1 MIKLLFFCFSILI
14 GTELNVSID
23 EIVKKIDFN
32 LNSENR
38 FIESKMI
45 VNGRRSSRTIVSKS
59 WIIGVDKAFTEYTYP
74 AREAGTK
81 MLKID
86 NELYTYSPQT
96 DRIIQISGHMLRQS
110 VMGSDMSYN
119 DILEDKPLND
129 IYNAVLEREEI
140 VDGRNCYV
148 IYLTASVSGLAYT
161 NSRAWV
167 DADYFLPIREELYAK
182 SGQLL
187 KSTSMKAI
195 KRIGDRWFPTIFIF
209 KDELKRGSKGT
220 EWIIEDIM
228 FDIDMDSSIFL
239 KSSLRK

>member
-1 MIKLLFFCFSILI
+1 
-14 GTELNVSID
+14 
-23 EIVKKIDFN
+23 
-32 LNSENR
+32 
-38 FIESKMI
+38 
-45 VNGRRSSRTIVSKS
+45 
-59 WIIGVDKAFTEYTYP
+59 
-74 AREAGTK
+74 

-148 IYLTASVSGLAYT
+148 IYLTASVSGLAYP
-161 NSRAWV
+161 NRRAWV

-187 KSTSMKAI
+187 KSSSMKAI